1 MTTGQLKTFKKHLE
15 ADQTGAART
24 MLQSRRTFGDEKNA
38 DSLEE
43 IPYIADR
50 ELTMAKTEM
59 QRNRSGKEGT

>member
-1 MTTGQLKTFKKHLE
+1 VTTGQLKTFKKHLE

-24 MLQSRRTFGDEKNA
+24 MLQNRRTFGVEKNA

-50 ELTMAKTEM
+50 ELTMANTEM

>member
-24 MLQSRRTFGDEKNA
+24 MLQNRRTFGVEKSA

>member
-1 MTTGQLKTFKKHLE
+1 VTNGQLKTFKKHLG

-24 MLQSRRTFGDEKNA
+24 VLQNRRTFGVEKNA

-50 ELTMAKTEM
+50 ELTMANTEM

>member
-1 MTTGQLKTFKKHLE
+1 MTNGQLKTFKKHLG

-24 MLQSRRTFGDEKNA
+24 VLQNRRTFGVEKNA

-50 ELTMAKTEM
+50 ELTMANTEM